1 MSDDYMEGL
10 AVQTAEHQQTRMYG
24 KYRGLVTDVDD
35 PDAMGRIRAKVPEAL
50 HDGETAWAMPCVPYA
65 GQDHGL
71 ALLPEVNDGVWIE
84 FEAGDPSRPIWSG
97 CWWSRDEG
105 LPSPA
110 STTIRVLATTPGH
123 QLVMD
128 EDADEIIV
136 THPGGAEVKLTSS
149 EISLTLGGSE
159 ITLTSSD
166 ITLKSGSGQV
176 KLSAS
181 GVSVNNGALEVS

>member
-1 MSDDYMEGL
+1 MSDAMDGL
-10 AVQTAEHQQTRMYG
+10 ALHTAEQQQSRLYG
-24 KYRGLVTDVDD
+24 KYRGLVTDNDD
-35 PDAMGRIRAKVPEAL
+35 PEAMGRVRAHVPEAL

-65 GQDHGL
+65 GKGHGL
-71 ALLPEVNDGVWIE
+71 ALLPEVGDGVWIE

-123 QLVMD
+123 RIVLD
-128 EDADEIIV
+128 ESADEIVV

-149 EISLTLGGSE
+149 SISLVVGGSE
-159 ITLTSSD
+159 ITMTGSD
-166 ITLKSGSGQV
+166 LTLKSGSGQV